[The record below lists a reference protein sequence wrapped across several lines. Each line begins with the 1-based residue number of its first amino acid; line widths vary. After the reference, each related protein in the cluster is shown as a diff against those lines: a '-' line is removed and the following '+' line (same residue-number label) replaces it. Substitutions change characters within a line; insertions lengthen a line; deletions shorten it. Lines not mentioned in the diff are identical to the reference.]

1 MVLQLDYFGKNMKTT
16 TNSIWTKFLNKE
28 YNDPFSIY
36 KDNVSYQLELLI
48 LSVENELLSKEPSY
62 TKEVARKMSI
72 CMVMEQMLAIQYEYT
87 PQSMEAMTIALL
99 TDLPKLKDFRH
110 ELVLGKKSKTFF
122 QRLCFWK

>member
-1 MVLQLDYFGKNMKTT
+1 MKTT

>member
-1 MVLQLDYFGKNMKTT
+1 MKTT

-28 YNDPFSIY
+28 YDDPFSIY

-48 LSVENELLSKEPSY
+48 LNIENELLSKEPSY
-62 TKEVARKMSI
+62 TKEVARKMAI

-110 ELVLGKKSKTFF
+110 ELVFGKKSKTFF
-122 QRLCFWK
+122 QKLCFWK